1 MRFRLLCFPC
11 LPKVL
16 RPADDMLDLA
26 VAAISVMKMVRVR
39 TCQLGELTG
48 QVELH
53 SKFEASGL
61 EFLREDWDADFPS
74 ASLIAMTRFTAH
86 MRNLAIA
93 LVPAAAQWCDCEF
106 FCRPRTNRTR
116 FLVVPWLTAA
126 HQSRLHVQVIFHFVF
141 FSSARKD
148 ISGLRPEIG
157 LTVRTATKFQRY
169 QVIQFVVVDAACD
182 PIDPHQPV
190 FHRIGVLE
198 GWPNASRIPSP
209 ADRVS
214 NVALSNLW
222 IGCSWCQVVARQHSR
237 RQLRFHR
244 LPCGMVL
251 ANPKRLGQ
259 ECSVFGRLLTPKV
272 LAYEPP
278 VVS

>member
-1 MRFRLLCFPC
+1 M
-11 LPKVL
+11 
-16 RPADDMLDLA
+16 
-26 VAAISVMKMVRVR
+26 
-39 TCQLGELTG
+39 
-48 QVELH
+48 
-53 SKFEASGL
+53 
-61 EFLREDWDADFPS
+61 
-74 ASLIAMTRFTAH
+74 
-86 MRNLAIA
+86 
-93 LVPAAAQWCDCEF
+93 
-106 FCRPRTNRTR
+106 
-116 FLVVPWLTAA
+116 
-126 HQSRLHVQVIFHFVF
+126 VQVIFHFVF

-157 LTVRTATKFQRY
+157 LTVRTAIKFQRY
-169 QVIQFVVVDAACD
+169 QVIQFVVVNAACD

-244 LPCGMVL
+244 LPCEMVL

-272 LAYEPP
+272 LAYELP